1 MKRTVLILVVAAL
14 GLSACATVPP
24 KSDIAAYEEYKKNN
38 DPLEPMNRGVFAFN
52 TAIDNTLVR
61 PVVKGYNKVAP
72 EPLRHTVS
80 NFLRNLK
87 EPWTFINEILQGK
100 PGDAIKTFSRFTL
113 NTTLGIGGLNDLTDE
128 VGMKHTEEDFGQTL
142 GVWGAGEGFYLVL
155 PGFGPSNLRDTAG
168 IAADFQYDPVGH
180 LLDKQDWGNNFFLG
194 IDLSAWIH
202 KSSDLFDW
210 RARNDDLLDDLYAAE
225 DPYVTARSAYRQK
238 RRFEISD
245 GKDISSDE
253 EEDLFDEDI
262 DWGN

>member
-1 MKRTVLILVVAAL
+1 M
-14 GLSACATVPP
+14 
-24 KSDIAAYEEYKKNN
+24 
-38 DPLEPMNRGVFAFN
+38 
-52 TAIDNTLVR
+52 
-61 PVVKGYNKVAP
+61 
-72 EPLRHTVS
+72 
-80 NFLRNLK
+80 
-87 EPWTFINEILQGK
+87 
-100 PGDAIKTFSRFTL
+100 
-113 NTTLGIGGLNDLTDE
+113 
-128 VGMKHTEEDFGQTL
+128 
-142 GVWGAGEGFYLVL
+142 
-155 PGFGPSNLRDTAG
+155 
-168 IAADFQYDPVGH
+168 GH

-194 IDLSAWIH
+194 VDLSAWIH